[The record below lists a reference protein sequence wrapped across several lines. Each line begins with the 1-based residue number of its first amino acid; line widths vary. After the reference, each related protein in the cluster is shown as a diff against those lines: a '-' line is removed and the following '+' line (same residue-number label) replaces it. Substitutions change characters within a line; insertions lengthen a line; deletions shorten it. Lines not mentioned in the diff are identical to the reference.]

1 MIDLLTGKEYSM
13 KLDYYFDVVKKVEIS
28 KDEIPIKII
37 KINNDIYFVF
47 QKENVIFAQYL

>member
-1 MIDLLTGKEYSM
+1 M

>member
-1 MIDLLTGKEYSM
+1 LIDLLTGKEYSM